1 MRKLLIFT
9 MLLTVIVIWSCSSDN
24 TKVTEVVIAV
34 NNDKDLGLIEA
45 DVKDDAK
52 DLLGAMPTYSQAAPG
67 TSEKMERAF
76 ENAPPL
82 IPHTVEGFLPIK
94 MENNICFSCHMPDK
108 VEESGAVEIP
118 KMHFTILRPALY
130 EKNGIYYFAEKDTLV
145 REETNNLN
153 NAFFNCTQCHVPQ
166 ANIKVDIK
174 NLFTPE
180 FREKFG
186 LEKSTLEKQFEDGL

>member
-1 MRKLLIFT
+1 MYEKYTIMRMVKNIIAIMLIVFS
-9 MLLTVIVIWSCSSDN
+9 VSCNQKKEKSIDEN
-24 TKVTEVVIAV
+24 T
-34 NNDKDLGLIEA
+34 LGIIDA
-45 DVKDDAK
+45 DVKSEDTNLKEKAKFSDA
-52 DLLGAMPTYSQAAPG
+52 QPG
-67 TSEKMERAF
+67 TAEVFNRAF

-94 MENNICFSCHMPDK
+94 IENNICLSCHMPDK

-130 EKNGIYYFAEKDTLV
+130 EKNGVYYFADKDTLV
-145 REETNNLN
+145 REETDKLN

-166 ANIKVDIK
+166 AKIRVDIK

-180 FREKFG
+180 FREEFG